1 MLTAIEGYIENNQI
15 IVHDNLTPYEGQQ
28 FVLTFLNKKHRSDA
42 KKKLDFSK
50 FGERTERGQNADEYM
65 REMRENDR
73 V

>member
-15 IVHDNLTPYEGQQ
+15 IVHDNLAPYEGQQ
-28 FVLTFLNKKHRSDA
+28 FVLTFLNTRHSSA
-42 KKKLDFSK
+42 EKKKLDFSK
-50 FGERTERGQNADEYM
+50 FGERTERGQNVDDYM